1 MGVILRDFPPI
12 SELHMSKTTKLIV
25 LGLSF
30 LLVSFVVAGGLGV
43 KASTNDDNSYRQLGV
58 YSEVLSRIRTE
69 YVEEPNIPAV
79 TNGAL
84 HGLLESLDAN
94 SSYLD
99 PTEYKE
105 YKQRKEGKAGIGA
118 AVSKRFGYAAVISV
132 IPGGPADKA
141 DIASGDIIEAIEGK
155 STRDMSLAEID
166 GRLVGPPGSVV
177 NISVVRPRRVQPLK
191 AALTR
196 VMVSDP
202 PVGDKMMEDGI
213 GYIKVDDFPKGRS
226 QEIAGKLK
234 TLQKD
239 GAKKIILDLRN
250 SGNGLEDEGVAT
262 ANLFLNHGTITYLQ
276 GQKYPKQT
284 FNADPQ
290 KAVAL
295 NLPLVVLV
303 NRGTAGPAEIVAAA
317 IMENARGDVVGDKTF
332 GSGSIQKVIELP
344 DGAAVMLSVA
354 KYYSPSGKA
363 LQDTAVTPNIL
374 VADSTDD
381 FLVPDEDENAQPDE
395 KQQEKEK
402 KSAPDDQLKRAIEVL
417 KNPAQKAA

>member
-1 MGVILRDFPPI
+1 
-12 SELHMSKTTKLIV
+12 MSKTTKLIV

-30 LLVSFVVAGGLGV
+30 LLATLVVAGGLGV
-43 KASTNDDNSYRQLGV
+43 KASTNNDDSYRQLGV

-69 YVEEPNIPAV
+69 YVEEPNVPSV

-99 PTEYKE
+99 PAEYKD
-105 YKQRKEGKAGIGA
+105 YKQRKSDGKATIGA
-118 AVSKRFGYAAVISV
+118 TLSKRFGYAAVVSV

-141 DIASGDIIEAIEGK
+141 GVDSGDIVEAIEGK

-166 GRLVGPPGSVV
+166 GVLTGQPGSVV
-177 NISVVRPRRVQPLK
+177 NLSVVRPRK
-191 AALTR
+191 AAPVKTPITR
-196 VMVSDP
+196 DVVVDP
-202 PVGDKMMEDGI
+202 PVSEKMLEDGI
-213 GYIKVDDFPKGRS
+213 GYIKIDDFPKGRS
-226 QEIAGKLK
+226 QEVAAKLK
-234 TLQKD
+234 ALEKS
-239 GAKKIILDLRN
+239 GATKLVLDLRN
-250 SGNGLEDEGVAT
+250 SGSGDENEGIAT
-262 ANLFLNHGTITYLQ
+262 ANLFLNHGTISYLQ
-276 GQKYPKQT
+276 GQTYPKQV
-284 FNADPQ
+284 FNSDPQ
-290 KAVAL
+290 KAVAAT
-295 NLPLVVLV
+295 LPLVVLV
-303 NRGTAGPAEIVAAA
+303 NRGTAGPAELLAAA

-344 DGAAVMLSVA
+344 DGAALMLSVA

-363 LQDTAVTPNIL
+363 LQDTAITPNVL
-374 VADSTDD
+374 VADSSDE

-402 KSAPDDQLKRAIEVL
+402 KAAPDDQLKKAIDVL

>member
-1 MGVILRDFPPI
+1 
-12 SELHMSKTTKLIV
+12 MSKTTKLI
-25 LGLSF
+25 LLALSF
-30 LLVSFVVAGGLGV
+30 LLATFVVAGGLGV
-43 KASTNDDNSYRQLGV
+43 KAKTNDDGSYRQLGV

-118 AVSKRFGYAAVISV
+118 AVSKRYGYAAVIAV

-141 DIASGDIIEAIEGK
+141 EIASGDIIEAIEGK
-155 STRDMSLAEID
+155 STREMSLAEID
-166 GRLVGPPGSVV
+166 GRLAGPPGSVV
-177 NISVVRPRRVQPLK
+177 NLSVVRPRR
-191 AALTR
+191 ALPVKSAVTR
-196 VMVSDP
+196 AMVNAP
-202 PVGDKMMEDGI
+202 PPTDKMLEDGI

-234 TLQKD
+234 ALQKE

-250 SGNGLEDEGVAT
+250 SGNGEEDEGVAT
-262 ANLFLNHGTITYLQ
+262 ANFFLNHGTITYLQ

-290 KAVAL
+290 KAITT
-295 NLPLVVLV
+295 LPLVVLV
-303 NRGTAGPAEIVAAA
+303 NRGTAGPAEIVAAS
-317 IMENARGDVVGDKTF
+317 IMENARGDVIGDKTF
-332 GSGSIQKVIELP
+332 GSGSIQKVIDMP
-344 DGAAVMLSVA
+344 DGAALILSVA

-363 LQDTAVTPNIL
+363 IQDTAITPNIL
-374 VADSTDD
+374 VADANDD
-381 FLVPDEDENAQPDE
+381 FIAPDEDENAPDEAQQEKQKANQPDE
-395 KQQEKEK
+395 
-402 KSAPDDQLKRAIEVL
+402 QLDRAIQVL
-417 KNPAQKAA
+417 KGPATKA

>member
-30 LLVSFVVAGGLGV
+30 LIASFVVAGALGV
-43 KASTNDDNSYRQLGV
+43 KANTKDDGSYRQLGV

-79 TNGAL
+79 TDGAL

-118 AVSKRFGYAAVISV
+118 AVSKRYGYAAVISV

-155 STRDMSLAEID
+155 STREMSLAEID
-166 GRLVGPPGSVV
+166 GLLSGPSGSVV
-177 NISVVRPRRVQPLK
+177 NLSVVRPRRLKPLK
-191 AALTR
+191 ATVTR

-202 PVGDKMMEDGI
+202 PVSDKLVEDGI

-226 QEIAGKLK
+226 QEIAAKVKELEK
-234 TLQKD
+234 E

-250 SGNGLEDEGVAT
+250 SGDGLVDEGVAT

-276 GQKYPKQT
+276 GQKFPKQT

-290 KAVAL
+290 KAVAPTV
-295 NLPLVVLV
+295 PLALLV
-303 NRGTAGPAEIVAAA
+303 NRGTAGAAEIVAAS

-332 GSGSIQKVIELP
+332 GSGSIQKIIDMP
-344 DGAAVMLSVA
+344 DGAAIILSVA

-363 LQDTAVTPNIL
+363 IQDTAITPNIL
-374 VADSTDD
+374 VADAGED
-381 FLVPDEDENAQPDE
+381 FIAPDEDENAPDEAKEE
-395 KQQEKEK
+395 KQQK
-402 KSAPDDQLKRAIEVL
+402 ANQPDDQLNRAIQVL
-417 KNPAQKAA
+417 KTPTTKS

>member
-1 MGVILRDFPPI
+1 
-12 SELHMSKTTKLIV
+12 MSKTTKILV
-25 LGLSF
+25 LVSSF
-30 LLVSFVVAGGLGV
+30 LIASFIVIGGLGV
-43 KASTNDDNSYRQLGV
+43 HADTPSDGTDGSYRQLGV

-69 YVEEPNIPAV
+69 YVEEPNITAV

-84 HGLLESLDAN
+84 HGLLESLDAD

-99 PTEYKE
+99 PTEFKE

-118 AVSKRFGYAAVISV
+118 AVSKRYGYAAVISV

-141 DIASGDIIEAIEGK
+141 EIESGDIIEAIEGK

-166 GRLVGPPGSVV
+166 GRLTGPPGSVV
-177 NISVVRPRRVQPLK
+177 NVSVVRPRR
-191 AALTR
+191 ALPVKSAVTLA
-196 VMVSDP
+196 VVTDP
-202 PVGDKMMEDGI
+202 PITDKVMADGI
-213 GYIKVDDFPKGRS
+213 GYIKIDDFPKGRS
-226 QEIAGKLK
+226 EEIANKLK
-234 TLQKD
+234 SLQKE

-250 SGNGLEDEGVAT
+250 SGDGSEDEGVAT

-290 KAVAL
+290 KAVAP
-295 NLPLVVLV
+295 NVPLVVLV
-303 NRGTAGPAEIVAAA
+303 NRGTAGPAEVVASA

-332 GSGSIQKVIELP
+332 GSGSIQKVIDMP
-344 DGAAVMLSVA
+344 DGSALILSVA

-374 VADSTDD
+374 VADAGDD
-381 FLVPDEDENAQPDE
+381 FIAPDEDENAEDDA
-395 KQQEKEK
+395 QEQKEK
-402 KSAPDDQLKRAIEVL
+402 ATQPDDQLNKAIEVL
-417 KNPAQKAA
+417 KTQNTKA

>member
-1 MGVILRDFPPI
+1 
-12 SELHMSKTTKLIV
+12 MSKSTKFVV
-25 LGLSF
+25 LGLSV
-30 LLVSFVVAGGLGV
+30 LLASFIVAGGLGV
-43 KASTNDDNSYRQLGV
+43 KANTKDDGSYRQLGV

-69 YVEEPNIPAV
+69 YVEDPNIPAV
-79 TNGAL
+79 TDGAL

-99 PTEYKE
+99 PTEFKE

-118 AVSKRFGYAAVISV
+118 AVSKRYGYAAVISV

-155 STRDMSLAEID
+155 STREMSLAEID
-166 GRLVGPPGSVV
+166 GRLTGPSGSVV
-177 NISVVRPRRVQPLK
+177 NVSVVRPRRVQPVK

-196 VMVSDP
+196 AIVSDP
-202 PVGDKMMEDGI
+202 PVSDKVMEDGI

-226 QEIAGKLK
+226 QEIAAKIK
-234 TLQKD
+234 ALQKD

-250 SGNGLEDEGVAT
+250 SGDGEEDEGIAT
-262 ANLFLNHGTITYLQ
+262 ANLFLSHGTITYLQ

-290 KAVAL
+290 KQITT
-295 NLPLVVLV
+295 LPLVVLV
-303 NRGTAGPAEIVAAA
+303 NRGTAGPAEIVAAS

-332 GSGSIQKVIELP
+332 GSGSVQKVIDMP
-344 DGAAVMLSVA
+344 DGAALILSVA

-363 LQDTAVTPNIL
+363 IQDTAITPNIL
-374 VADSTDD
+374 VADASDD
-381 FLVPDEDENAQPDE
+381 FIAPDEDENAPDE
-395 KQQEKEK
+395 AQQEKQK
-402 KSAPDDQLKRAIEVL
+402 ANQPDDQLNKAIQVL
-417 KNPAQKAA
+417 KGQGNKA

>member
-1 MGVILRDFPPI
+1 
-12 SELHMSKTTKLIV
+12 MSKTTKLIV

-30 LLVSFVVAGGLGV
+30 LLATLVVAGGLGV
-43 KASTNDDNSYRQLGV
+43 KASTNNDDSYRQLGV

-69 YVEEPNIPAV
+69 YVEDPNVPSV

-99 PTEYKE
+99 PAEYKD
-105 YKQRKEGKAGIGA
+105 YKQRKNDGKATIGA
-118 AVSKRFGYAAVISV
+118 TLSKRFGYAAVVSV

-141 DIASGDIIEAIEGK
+141 GMDSGDIIEAIEGK

-166 GRLVGPPGSVV
+166 GILAGQPGSVINV
-177 NISVVRPRRVQPLK
+177 SVVRPRK
-191 AALTR
+191 AAPVKTAITR
-196 VMVSDP
+196 EIVTDPAVSD
-202 PVGDKMMEDGI
+202 KMLEDGI
-213 GYIKVDDFPKGRS
+213 GYLKIDDFPKGRS
-226 QEIAGKLK
+226 QEVAATLK
-234 TLQKD
+234 ALEKD
-239 GAKKIILDLRN
+239 GAKKLVIDLRN
-250 SGNGLEDEGVAT
+250 SGAGEEDEGIAT
-262 ANLFLNHGTITYLQ
+262 ANLFLNHGTISYLQ

-284 FNADPQ
+284 FTADPQ
-290 KAVAL
+290 KAVVP
-295 NLPLVVLV
+295 NIPLVVLV

-332 GSGSIQKVIELP
+332 GSGSIQKVIEMP
-344 DGAAVMLSVA
+344 DGSALMLSVA

-363 LQDTAVTPNIL
+363 LQDTAITPNIL

-395 KQQEKEK
+395 KQQEKDK
-402 KSAPDDQLKRAIEVL
+402 KALPDDQLKRAIDVL

>member
-1 MGVILRDFPPI
+1 
-12 SELHMSKTTKLIV
+12 MSKTTKLIL

-30 LLVSFVVAGGLGV
+30 LLATFVVAGGLGV
-43 KASTNDDNSYRQLGV
+43 KAKTNDDGSYRQLGV

-69 YVEEPNIPAV
+69 YVEEPNIPSV

-118 AVSKRFGYAAVISV
+118 AVSKRYGYAAVIAV

-141 DIASGDIIEAIEGK
+141 EIASGDIIEAIEGK

-166 GRLVGPPGSVV
+166 GRLAGPPGSVV
-177 NISVVRPRRVQPLK
+177 NLSVVRPRR
-191 AALTR
+191 ALPVKSAVTR
-196 VMVSDP
+196 AMVSDP
-202 PVGDKMMEDGI
+202 PPTDKMLEDGI

-226 QEIAGKLK
+226 QEIASKLK
-234 TLQKD
+234 ALQKD

-250 SGNGLEDEGVAT
+250 SGNGEEDEGVAT

-290 KAVAL
+290 KAITS
-295 NLPLVVLV
+295 LPLVVLV
-303 NRGTAGPAEIVAAA
+303 NRGTAGPAEIVAAS
-317 IMENARGDVVGDKTF
+317 IMENARGDVIGDKTF
-332 GSGSIQKVIELP
+332 GSGSIQKVIDMP
-344 DGAAVMLSVA
+344 DGAALILSVA

-363 LQDTAVTPNIL
+363 IQDTAITPNIL
-374 VADSTDD
+374 VADANDD
-381 FLVPDEDENAQPDE
+381 FISPDDDENAPDEAQQEKQKANQPDE
-395 KQQEKEK
+395 
-402 KSAPDDQLKRAIEVL
+402 QLNRAIQVL
-417 KNPAQKAA
+417 KGPATKA

>member
-1 MGVILRDFPPI
+1 
-12 SELHMSKTTKLIV
+12 MSKFIKVIV
-25 LGLSF
+25 LGVSF
-30 LLVSFVVAGGLGV
+30 LLATFVVAGGLGV
-43 KASTNDDNSYRQLGV
+43 KANTNDDGSYRQLGV

-69 YVEEPNIPAV
+69 YVEDPNIPAV

-99 PTEYKE
+99 PTEYKD

-155 STRDMSLAEID
+155 STREMSLAEID
-166 GRLVGPPGSVV
+166 GLLTGSPGSVV
-177 NISVVRPRRVQPLK
+177 NVSVVRPRRVQPMK

-196 VMVSDP
+196 AIVTDP
-202 PVGDKMMEDGI
+202 PVSGKLMEDGI
-213 GYIKVDDFPKGRS
+213 GYIKLDDFPKGRS
-226 QEIAGKLK
+226 QEVAAKLK
-234 TLQKD
+234 ALEKD
-239 GAKKIILDLRN
+239 GAKKIVLDLRN
-250 SGNGLEDEGVAT
+250 SGDGQVDEGVAT

-290 KAVAL
+290 KAIAPTV
-295 NLPLVVLV
+295 PLVVLV

-332 GSGSIQKVIELP
+332 GSGSIQKVIDMP
-344 DGAAVMLSVA
+344 DGAALILSVA
-354 KYYSPSGKA
+354 KYYAPDGKA
-363 LQDTAVTPNIL
+363 IQDTAITPNIL
-374 VADSTDD
+374 VADAGDD
-381 FLVPDEDENAQPDE
+381 FIAPDEDDNDQDEAKEEQQQKAAQ
-395 KQQEKEK
+395 
-402 KSAPDDQLKRAIEVL
+402 PDDQLNRAIQIL
-417 KNPAQKAA
+417 KTPATKS

>member
-1 MGVILRDFPPI
+1 
-12 SELHMSKTTKLIV
+12 MSKSTKLIV

-30 LLVSFVVAGGLGV
+30 LIASFVIAGGLGV
-43 KASTNDDNSYRQLGV
+43 KAKTNDEGSYRQLGV

-99 PTEYKE
+99 ATEYKD

-118 AVSKRFGYAAVISV
+118 AVSKRYGYAAVISV

-141 DIASGDIIEAIEGK
+141 DISSGDIIEAIEGR
-155 STRDMSLAEID
+155 STREMSLAEID
-166 GRLVGPPGSVV
+166 GLLSGQPGSVV
-177 NISVVRPRRVQPLK
+177 NLSVVRPRRVEPAKL
-191 AALTR
+191 ALTR
-196 VMVSDP
+196 ALVSDP
-202 PVGDKMMEDGI
+202 PVSDKMMEDGI
-213 GYIKVDDFPKGRS
+213 GYIKVDDFPKGRA

-234 TLQKD
+234 ALQKE
-239 GAKKIILDLRN
+239 GAKKIVLDLRN
-250 SGNGLEDEGVAT
+250 SGNGEEDEGVAT

-276 GQKYPKQT
+276 GQKYPKQI
-284 FNADPQ
+284 FSADPQ
-290 KAVAL
+290 KAVVT

-303 NRGTAGPAEIVAAA
+303 NRGTAGPAEVVAAA

-332 GSGSIQKVIELP
+332 GSGSIQKLIDMP
-344 DGAAVMLSVA
+344 DGAALILSVA

-363 LQDTAVTPNIL
+363 IQDTAVTPNIL
-374 VADSTDD
+374 VADANED
-381 FLVPDEDENAQPDE
+381 FISPDEDENEPPAEQPE
-395 KQQEKEK
+395 KPKTNQ
-402 KSAPDDQLKRAIEVL
+402 PDDQLNKAIQVL
-417 KNPAQKAA
+417 KGQATKA

>member
-1 MGVILRDFPPI
+1 
-12 SELHMSKTTKLIV
+12 MSKTTKLIV
-25 LGLSF
+25 LGFSF
-30 LLVSFVVAGGLGV
+30 LLATFVVAGGLGV
-43 KASTNDDNSYRQLGV
+43 KAKTNDDGSYRQLGV

-99 PTEYKE
+99 PTEYKD

-118 AVSKRFGYAAVISV
+118 AVSKRYGYAAVISV

-141 DIASGDIIEAIEGK
+141 EIASGDIIEAIEGK
-155 STRDMSLAEID
+155 STREMSLAEID
-166 GRLVGPPGSVV
+166 GRLAGTPGSVV
-177 NISVVRPRRVQPLK
+177 NLSVVRPRRALPLK
-191 AALTR
+191 SPVTR
-196 VMVSDP
+196 AMVSDP
-202 PVGDKMMEDGI
+202 PISEKMMEDGI

-226 QEIAGKLK
+226 QEIANKLK
-234 TLQKD
+234 ALQKD
-239 GAKKIILDLRN
+239 GARKIILDLRN
-250 SGNGLEDEGVAT
+250 SGNGNEDEGVAT

-290 KAVAL
+290 KGVVTS
-295 NLPLVVLV
+295 LPLVVLV
-303 NRGTAGPAEIVAAA
+303 NRGTAGPAEIVAAS

-332 GSGSIQKVIELP
+332 GSGSIQKVIDMP
-344 DGAAVMLSVA
+344 DGAALILSVA

-363 LQDTAVTPNIL
+363 IQDTAITPNIL
-374 VADSTDD
+374 VADANDD
-381 FLVPDEDENAQPDE
+381 FIAPDEDENAPDEAQQEKQKASQPDE
-395 KQQEKEK
+395 
-402 KSAPDDQLKRAIEVL
+402 QLNRAIQVL
-417 KNPAQKAA
+417 KGQGNRA